1 MRFAGRVER
10 AGARLRAVEP
20 LVRLLSRDA
29 FGRLQA
35 DLERRLLVCAQFA
48 LHEHAVVQETL
59 QGRLP
64 WLQTAGVNDT
74 FAPEPEVVVAGL
86 PDLAALADQTEADWS
101 RGASA
106 LLRALADDAAAM
118 QVDLADGVIRDIDP
132 AMSDPHDGGRMTA
145 LVMLSDGRLLVYKP
159 RPLDME
165 AQFAR
170 LVRWLSDAGIGP
182 PMDAAPVLAH
192 GEDHGWMGFVA
203 HDPCRTRNGMEA
215 YWQKAGGLFCLLAI
229 LQATD
234 IHRENIVASGGCPVL
249 VDAETLFQ
257 PRPAAI
263 ASDSP
268 QALLRDTMMLPPFG
282 ADTQSDFS
290 AFCSRAGD
298 ATAIR
303 VAGPSGNA
311 TPYRLP
317 ICPNLPHLGGRF
329 HGAEDFPDALAD
341 GFAWMFRDLV
351 QHRDALCAE
360 GGPLRAFATARGRY
374 VARGTQSYG
383 AMLAASLAPAVLGP
397 AGGRRAMLRN
407 RLRETRT
414 DRSPATFEARE
425 LSALMRMDIPR
436 LTCRPGDPGPEG
448 HWRAPLDEVCDR
460 LAGLRADDLPH
471 WLAGMPPLT
480 TAPRRAG

>member
-1 MRFAGRVER
+1 MRFAERVAR
-10 AGARLRAVEP
+10 AGARLRQAEP
-20 LVRLLSRDA
+20 LVRLMSRDA
-29 FGRLQA
+29 FGRVQA
-35 DLERRLLVCAQFA
+35 DLDRRLMVCAQFA
-48 LHEHAVVQETL
+48 LHEQAVVQAAL

-64 WLQTAGVNDT
+64 WMQTGGVNDM

-86 PDLAALADQTEADWS
+86 PDLAPLIDMVEADWS
-101 RGASA
+101 RGASV
-106 LLRALADDAAAM
+106 LLRALADDAAAL
-118 QVDLADGVIRDIDP
+118 QVDLTDGVIRDIDP
-132 AMSDPHDGGRMTA
+132 AMSDPHHGGRMTA
-145 LVMLSDGRLLVYKP
+145 VLALSDGRILVYKP

-182 PMDAAPVLAH
+182 RIDAAPVLVR
-192 GEDHGWMGFVA
+192 GEDHGWMGFIA
-203 HDPCRTRNGMEA
+203 HDPCRTQAEMEG
-215 YWQKAGGLFCLLAI
+215 YWKKAGGLYCLLTI

-257 PRPAAI
+257 PRPRAMG
-263 ASDSP
+263 ASGP

-282 ADTQSDFS
+282 ADTASDFS

-303 VAGPSGNA
+303 VAGPEGNA

-317 ICPNLPHLGGRF
+317 ACQNLPHLGGRF
-329 HGAEDFPDALAD
+329 HGAEDYPDALTD

-351 QHRDALCAE
+351 QHRDALSAD

-383 AMLAASLAPAVLGP
+383 AMLRASLSPAVLGQ
-397 AGGRRAMLRN
+397 AGGRRAMLRDQ
-407 RLRETRT
+407 LRETRT
-414 DRSPATFEARE
+414 DRSPATFEAQE
-425 LSALMRMDIPR
+425 LNALARMDVPR

-448 HWRAPLDEVCDR
+448 HWRAPLQEVCDR
-460 LAGLRADDLPH
+460 LAMLSVDDLPH

-480 TAPRRAG
+480 TAPRRVG